1 MSPIVTISGGGIIGN
16 YISARL
22 NKNNIEAIVIEK
34 SEYIS
39 HIDENIRTLTL
50 NSFSKKL
57 IDNLG
62 ISVKFAEIKKINVF
76 DGEGS
81 GKIDFTSEEINED
94 NLSYVVFYNELQSQL
109 QESVLNQTIFGNQI
123 KELNDVREQ
132 NYCTVLLSNN
142 EEIHTKIIAGCDGR
156 NSKVAKLGLFNEIRG
171 DYKQTALTFTAK
183 ANFDDM
189 NSAYQIFS
197 EKGIFAIMPL
207 PETMSGATHTIVW
220 SIDNKKLE
228 GENAEDY
235 INNNISYFENKL
247 NTEIKIHSK
256 ILSFNLSNH
265 YFKNYISGSS
275 VLIGDAAHSI
285 HPLAGQ
291 GINLG
296 FADADAFCEE
306 VIKAYEM
313 SIEADRHLIL
323 KRYEI
328 RRKNMNLLMLKS
340 MDFFVNLFKS
350 NNLYMKLLRN
360 IGLSS
365 VNKNQFLKRF
375 FINHAAGKNS
385 L

>member
-34 SEYIS
+34 SEHIS

-57 IDNLG
+57 IDDLG

-81 GKIDFTSEEINED
+81 GKIDFSSEEINED

-123 KELNDVREQ
+123 KELNDDREQ

-156 NSKVAKLGLFNEIRG
+156 NSKVAKLGLFNEIKG

-207 PETMSGATHTIVW
+207 PETSSGATHTIVW

>member
-34 SEYIS
+34 SEHIS

-57 IDNLG
+57 IDDLG
-62 ISVKFAEIKKINVF
+62 ISVKFAEIKKIKVF

-81 GKIDFTSEEINED
+81 GKIDFSSEEINED

-123 KELNDVREQ
+123 KELNDDREQ

-156 NSKVAKLGLFNEIRG
+156 NSKVAKLGLFNEIKG

-220 SIDNKKLE
+220 SIDDKKLE

>member
-34 SEYIS
+34 SEHIS

-81 GKIDFTSEEINED
+81 GKIDFSSEEINED

-123 KELNDVREQ
+123 KELNDDREQ

-156 NSKVAKLGLFNEIRG
+156 NSNVAKLGLFNEIKG

-207 PETMSGATHTIVW
+207 PETTSGATHTIVW

-360 IGLSS
+360 IGLSG

>member
-34 SEYIS
+34 SEHTS

-57 IDNLG
+57 VDNLG

-81 GKIDFTSEEINED
+81 GKIDFSSEEINED

-123 KELNDVREQ
+123 KELNDDREQ

-142 EEIHTKIIAGCDGR
+142 EAIHTKIIAGCDGR

>member
-34 SEYIS
+34 SEHIS

-81 GKIDFTSEEINED
+81 GKIDFSSEEINED

-123 KELNDVREQ
+123 KELNDDREQ

-156 NSKVAKLGLFNEIRG
+156 NSKVAKLGLFNEIKG

-207 PETMSGATHTIVW
+207 PETTSGATHTIVW

-265 YFKNYISGSS
+265 YFKNYISGAS

-360 IGLSS
+360 IGLSG

>member
-34 SEYIS
+34 SEHIS

-81 GKIDFTSEEINED
+81 GKIDFSSEEINED

-109 QESVLNQTIFGNQI
+109 QESVLTQTIFGNQI
-123 KELNDVREQ
+123 KELNDDREQ

-156 NSKVAKLGLFNEIRG
+156 NSKVAKLGLFNEIKG

-207 PETMSGATHTIVW
+207 PETTSGATHTIVW

-360 IGLSS
+360 IGLSG

>member
-34 SEYIS
+34 SEHIS

-81 GKIDFTSEEINED
+81 GKIDFSSEEINED

-123 KELNDVREQ
+123 KELNDDREQ

-156 NSKVAKLGLFNEIRG
+156 NSNVAKLGLFNETRG

-207 PETMSGATHTIVW
+207 PETSSGATHTIVW

-360 IGLSS
+360 IGLSG

>member
-34 SEYIS
+34 SEHIS

-81 GKIDFTSEEINED
+81 GKIDFSSEEINED

-171 DYKQTALTFTAK
+171 DYKQTALTFTAE

>member
-34 SEYIS
+34 SEHIS

-183 ANFDDM
+183 ANFDDI

-220 SIDNKKLE
+220 SIDNRKLE

-235 INNNISYFENKL
+235 INKNISYFENKL

-256 ILSFNLSNH
+256 ILSFNLFNH

-313 SIEADRHLIL
+313 SVEADRHLIL

>member
-1 MSPIVTISGGGIIGN
+1 VSPIVTISGGGIIGN

-34 SEYIS
+34 SEHIS

-81 GKIDFTSEEINED
+81 GKIDFSSEEINED

-109 QESVLNQTIFGNQI
+109 QESVLNQTLFGNQI
-123 KELNDVREQ
+123 KELNDDREQ

-207 PETMSGATHTIVW
+207 PETTSGATHTIVW

>member
-34 SEYIS
+34 SEHIS

-81 GKIDFTSEEINED
+81 GKIDFSSEEINED

-123 KELNDVREQ
+123 KELNDDREQ

-142 EEIHTKIIAGCDGR
+142 KEIHTKIIAGCDGR

-235 INNNISYFENKL
+235 INKNISYFENKL

>member
-34 SEYIS
+34 SEHIS

-57 IDNLG
+57 IDDLG

-81 GKIDFTSEEINED
+81 GKIDFSSEEINED

-123 KELNDVREQ
+123 KELNDDREQ

-156 NSKVAKLGLFNEIRG
+156 NSNVAKLGLFNETRG

-183 ANFDDM
+183 ANLD
-189 NSAYQIFS
+189 NITSAYQIFS
-197 EKGIFAIMPL
+197 ENGIFAIMPL
-207 PETMSGATHTIVW
+207 TETMGVATHTIVW

-235 INNNISYFENKL
+235 INKNISYFENKL

>member
-34 SEYIS
+34 SEHIS

-57 IDNLG
+57 VDNLG

-81 GKIDFTSEEINED
+81 GKIDFSSEEINED

-123 KELNDVREQ
+123 KELNDDREQ

-156 NSKVAKLGLFNEIRG
+156 NSKVAKLGLFNEIKG

-207 PETMSGATHTIVW
+207 PETTSGATHTIVW

>member
-16 YISARL
+16 YISSRL
-22 NKNNIEAIVIEK
+22 NNNNIEAIVIEK
-34 SEYIS
+34 SENIS
-39 HIDENIRTLTL
+39 YIDENIRTLTL

-57 IDNLG
+57 IDDLG
-62 ISVKFAEIKKINVF
+62 ISVKFAEIKKIKVF

-81 GKIDFTSEEINED
+81 GKIDFSSEEINED

-123 KELNDVREQ
+123 KELNDDREQ

-156 NSKVAKLGLFNEIRG
+156 NSNVAKLGLFNEIRG

-183 ANFDDM
+183 ANFDDI

-228 GENAEDY
+228 GENAENY
-235 INNNISYFENKL
+235 INKNISYFENKL

>member
-34 SEYIS
+34 SEHIS

-57 IDNLG
+57 IDDLG
-62 ISVKFAEIKKINVF
+62 ISVKFAEIKKIKVF

-81 GKIDFTSEEINED
+81 GKIDFSSEEINED

-123 KELNDVREQ
+123 KELNDDREQ

-156 NSKVAKLGLFNEIRG
+156 NSNVAKLGLFNETRG

-207 PETMSGATHTIVW
+207 PETTSGATHTIVW
-220 SIDNKKLE
+220 SIDDKKLE

>member
-34 SEYIS
+34 SEHIS

-81 GKIDFTSEEINED
+81 GKIDFSSEEINED

-156 NSKVAKLGLFNEIRG
+156 NSKVAKLGLFNEITG

-228 GENAEDY
+228 GENAENY
-235 INNNISYFENKL
+235 INKNISYFENKL

>member
-34 SEYIS
+34 SEHIS

-81 GKIDFTSEEINED
+81 GKIDFSSEEINED

-123 KELNDVREQ
+123 KELNDDREQ

-156 NSKVAKLGLFNEIRG
+156 NSKVAKLGLFNEIKG

-207 PETMSGATHTIVW
+207 PETTSGATHTIVW

-235 INNNISYFENKL
+235 INKNISYFENKL

>member
-34 SEYIS
+34 SEHIS

-81 GKIDFTSEEINED
+81 GKIDFSSEEINED

-123 KELNDVREQ
+123 KELNDDREQ

-156 NSKVAKLGLFNEIRG
+156 NSKVAKLGLFNEIKG

-360 IGLSS
+360 IGLSG

>member
-34 SEYIS
+34 SEHIS

-81 GKIDFTSEEINED
+81 GKIDFSSEEINED

-123 KELNDVREQ
+123 KELNDDREQ

-156 NSKVAKLGLFNEIRG
+156 NSKVAKLGLFNEIKG

-183 ANFDDM
+183 ANFDDI

>member
-34 SEYIS
+34 SEHIS

-81 GKIDFTSEEINED
+81 GKIDFSSEEINED

-109 QESVLNQTIFGNQI
+109 QESVLNQSIFGNQI
-123 KELNDVREQ
+123 KELNDDREQ
-132 NYCTVLLSNN
+132 NYCSVLLSNN

-220 SIDNKKLE
+220 SIDDKKLE

>member
-1 MSPIVTISGGGIIGN
+1 VSPIVTISGGGIIGN

-34 SEYIS
+34 SEHIS

-81 GKIDFTSEEINED
+81 GKIDFSSEEINED

-123 KELNDVREQ
+123 KELNDDREQ
-132 NYCTVLLSNN
+132 NYCSVLLSNN

>member
-34 SEYIS
+34 SEHIS

-81 GKIDFTSEEINED
+81 GKIDFSSEEINED

-109 QESVLNQTIFGNQI
+109 QESVLNQTIFGTQI
-123 KELNDVREQ
+123 KELNDDREQ

-142 EEIHTKIIAGCDGR
+142 EAIHTKIIAGCDGR

-220 SIDNKKLE
+220 SIDNRKLE

-235 INNNISYFENKL
+235 INKNISYFENKL
-247 NTEIKIHSK
+247 NTEIKFHSK

>member
-1 MSPIVTISGGGIIGN
+1 VSPIVTISGGGIIGN

-34 SEYIS
+34 SEHIS

-109 QESVLNQTIFGNQI
+109 QESVLNQTIFGSQI
-123 KELNDVREQ
+123 KELNDDREQ

-142 EEIHTKIIAGCDGR
+142 KEIHTKIIAGCDGR

-183 ANFDDM
+183 ANFDDI

-220 SIDNKKLE
+220 SIDNRKLE

-235 INNNISYFENKL
+235 INKNISYFENKL

-360 IGLSS
+360 IGLSG

-375 FINHAAGKNS
+375 FINHAAGKNR

>member
-34 SEYIS
+34 SEHIS

-81 GKIDFTSEEINED
+81 GKIDFSSEEINED

-123 KELNDVREQ
+123 KELNDDREQ

-156 NSKVAKLGLFNEIRG
+156 NSKVAKLGLFNEIKG

-256 ILSFNLSNH
+256 ILSFTLSNH

>member
-34 SEYIS
+34 SEHIS

-81 GKIDFTSEEINED
+81 GKIDFSSEEINED

-183 ANFDDM
+183 ANFDDI

>member
-34 SEYIS
+34 SEHIS

-109 QESVLNQTIFGNQI
+109 QESVLNQTIFGSQI
-123 KELNDVREQ
+123 KELNDDREQ

-142 EEIHTKIIAGCDGR
+142 KEIHTKIIAGCDGR

-183 ANFDDM
+183 ANFDDI

-220 SIDNKKLE
+220 SIDNRKLE

-235 INNNISYFENKL
+235 INKNISYFENKL

-313 SIEADRHLIL
+313 SVEADRHLIL

>member
-34 SEYIS
+34 SEHIS

-81 GKIDFTSEEINED
+81 GKIDFSSEEINED

>member
-34 SEYIS
+34 SEHIS

-81 GKIDFTSEEINED
+81 GRIDFSSEEINED

-123 KELNDVREQ
+123 KELNDDREQ

-156 NSKVAKLGLFNEIRG
+156 NSNVAKLGLFNEIRG

-183 ANFDDM
+183 ANFDDI

-228 GENAEDY
+228 GENAENY
-235 INNNISYFENKL
+235 INKNISYFENKL

>member
-34 SEYIS
+34 SEHIS

-81 GKIDFTSEEINED
+81 GKIDFSSEEINED

-123 KELNDVREQ
+123 KELNDDREQ

-183 ANFDDM
+183 ANFDDI

-228 GENAEDY
+228 GENAENY
-235 INNNISYFENKL
+235 INKNISYFENKL

>member
-34 SEYIS
+34 SEHIS

-81 GKIDFTSEEINED
+81 GKIDFSSEEINED
-94 NLSYVVFYNELQSQL
+94 NLSYVVFYNELQSRL

-123 KELNDVREQ
+123 KELNDDREQ

-156 NSKVAKLGLFNEIRG
+156 NSKVAKLGLFNEIKG

-207 PETMSGATHTIVW
+207 PETTSGATHTIVW

-360 IGLSS
+360 IGLSG

>member
-16 YISARL
+16 YISAKL

-57 IDNLG
+57 IDDLG
-62 ISVKFAEIKKINVF
+62 ISVEFAEIKKINVF

-81 GKIDFTSEEINED
+81 GKIDFSSEEINED
-94 NLSYVVFYNELQSQL
+94 NLSYVVSYNELQSQL

-123 KELNDVREQ
+123 KELNDDREQ

-156 NSKVAKLGLFNEIRG
+156 NSNVAKLGLFNEIRG

-183 ANFDDM
+183 ANFDDI

-228 GENAEDY
+228 GENAENY
-235 INNNISYFENKL
+235 INKNISYFENKL

-306 VIKAYEM
+306 VIKSYEM

-360 IGLSS
+360 IGLSG
-365 VNKNQFLKRF
+365 VNKNQFLKKF

>member
-16 YISARL
+16 YISSRL
-22 NKNNIEAIVIEK
+22 NNNNIEAIVIEK
-34 SEYIS
+34 SENIS
-39 HIDENIRTLTL
+39 YIDENIRTLTL

-57 IDNLG
+57 IDDLG

-81 GKIDFTSEEINED
+81 GKIDFSSEEINED

-235 INNNISYFENKL
+235 INKNISYFENKL

-365 VNKNQFLKRF
+365 INKNQFLKRF

>member
-34 SEYIS
+34 SEHIS

-81 GKIDFTSEEINED
+81 GKIDFSSEEINED

-123 KELNDVREQ
+123 KELNDDREQ

-183 ANFDDM
+183 ANFDDIT
-189 NSAYQIFS
+189 SAYQIFS

-207 PETMSGATHTIVW
+207 PETMGGAMHTIVW

-228 GENAEDY
+228 GENVEDY
-235 INNNISYFENKL
+235 INKNISYFENKL

-365 VNKNQFLKRF
+365 INKNQFLKRF

>member
-34 SEYIS
+34 SEHIS

-81 GKIDFTSEEINED
+81 GKIDFSSEEINED

-109 QESVLNQTIFGNQI
+109 QESVLTQTIFGNQI
-123 KELNDVREQ
+123 KELNDDREQ

-156 NSKVAKLGLFNEIRG
+156 NSKVAKLGLFNEIKG

-207 PETMSGATHTIVW
+207 PETTSGATHTIVW

-235 INNNISYFENKL
+235 INKNISYFENKL

-360 IGLSS
+360 IGLSG

>member
-34 SEYIS
+34 SENIS
-39 HIDENIRTLTL
+39 YIDENIRTLTL

-57 IDNLG
+57 IDDLG
-62 ISVKFAEIKKINVF
+62 ISAKFAEIKKINVF

-81 GKIDFTSEEINED
+81 GKIDFSSEEINED

-123 KELNDVREQ
+123 KELNDDREQ

-156 NSKVAKLGLFNEIRG
+156 NSKVAKLGLFNEIKG

-247 NTEIKIHSK
+247 NTEIKTHSK

-306 VIKAYEM
+306 VIKAYDM

-365 VNKNQFLKRF
+365 INKNQFLKRF